1 MLQHVHHHT
10 DCTEEELVSRQVHG
24 RMHAIVNTYFALH
37 TIVGLG
43 GGGRGETSEQLTEA
57 KNTESKLH
65 TPIANDALTPAPAH
79 TGSFI

>member
-10 DCTEEELVSRQVHG
+10 DCTEEELVSRQVQG
-24 RMHAIVNTYFALH
+24 RVHVIVNTYLALH
-37 TIVGLG
+37 TIVGLA
-43 GGGRGETSEQLTEA
+43 GETSEQLTEA

-65 TPIANDALTPAPAH
+65 TPIANDALTPAPAQ

>member
-10 DCTEEELVSRQVHG
+10 NCTEEKLVPRLVQGRVHV
-24 RMHAIVNTYFALH
+24 IVNTYFALH

-43 GGGRGETSEQLTEA
+43 GETSEQSTEA

-65 TPIANDALTPAPAH
+65 TPIANDVLTPAPAH

>member
-10 DCTEEELVSRQVHG
+10 DCTEEELVSRQVQG
-24 RMHAIVNTYFALH
+24 RVHVIVNTYLALH
-37 TIVGLG
+37 TIVGLA
-43 GGGRGETSEQLTEA
+43 GETSEQLTEA